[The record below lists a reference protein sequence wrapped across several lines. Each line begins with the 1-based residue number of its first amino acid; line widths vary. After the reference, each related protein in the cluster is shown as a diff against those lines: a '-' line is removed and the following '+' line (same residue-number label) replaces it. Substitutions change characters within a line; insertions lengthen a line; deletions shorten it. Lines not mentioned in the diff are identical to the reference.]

1 MVRQLHWLGS
11 SERGN
16 QGNRYRIPVL
26 PLTEPTAK
34 NIKENNPSQWKKI
47 VEAVDDFVQNP
58 KNKTKLKDVTEA
70 AVQNFPNNTRDFSTT
85 LKALGG

>member
-1 MVRQLHWLGS
+1 MHIEIVGKK
-11 SERGN
+11 
-16 QGNRYRIPVL
+16 L
-26 PLTEPTAK
+26 PDGKFKCSYESADPTAK

-58 KNKTKLKDVTEA
+58 KNKAKLKDVAEA

-85 LKALGG
+85 PKALGE